1 MRKALRDEK
10 EFCRVSSTGK
20 KKKASSRQC
29 KKVKNMLE
37 VTLIDEIMMV

>member
-20 KKKASSRQC
+20 KKSKFKTIQEG
-29 KKVKNMLE
+29 KNMLE
-37 VTLIDEIMMV
+37 VTLIDEIMIV